1 MLINRCRSC
10 WWLRLACRLTVFC
23 LLVSTCS
30 IALSQENRPSAE
42 FAGVEHASSQEEPPV
57 EPAEPDAISSP
68 EVPSIEPPATSSPEV
83 TGAELP
89 DGTLPPDE
97 PLESS
102 TSPDITPSD
111 PDALQLPSP
120 LTARPEGQPFGGDWL
135 NARESAWKMFVA
147 LLVVLALI
155 CVSVFVL
162 KRVMGG
168 GPVFLDQKLG
178 RVIGRIHLSPKAVLY
193 LVKIGGKV
201 LVVGTTPTA
210 ISLVAEVTDPEIV
223 SQMEGTRR
231 AEPGSVRAPLA
242 GRMGR
247 LFSRFGEE
255 AQPTVDEEVR
265 FEEYLRDI
273 KGQMEKLSALIGGAE
288 DEEEL

>member
-1 MLINRCRSC
+1 MLINRFRSR

-30 IALSQENRPSAE
+30 IALSQEKRPTGE
-42 FAGVEHASSQEEPPV
+42 FAGVEPAVSQEQQPIES
-57 EPAEPDAISSP
+57 DAISPP
-68 EVPSIEPPATSSPEV
+68 EVPSIEPPATSSAEV
-83 TGAELP
+83 TGAEPP

-97 PLESS
+97 TLEPS
-102 TSPDITPSD
+102 TSPDITPSE
-111 PDALQLPSP
+111 PDTLQIPSP
-120 LTARPEGQPFGGDWL
+120 LTAQPEGEPFGADWL

-147 LLVVLALI
+147 LLIVLALI

-168 GPVFLDQKLG
+168 APVFLDQRLG

-193 LVKIGGKV
+193 LVKIGGKI

-210 ISLVAEVTDPEIV
+210 INLVAEVTDPEIV

-231 AEPGSVRAPLA
+231 AEPGPVRPPFA
-242 GRMGR
+242 GRVGR
-247 LFSRFGEE
+247 LFSRSGEE
-255 AQPTVDEEVR
+255 AQPTADEEVR